1 MSFLQDTNGASHDDL
16 FKAAWKWTTSEP
28 SRASLCED
36 WQKIVPV
43 PDNMNVKELVALTQG
58 RMNLTDV
65 LLMCGGGSQSKQ
77 PQREGSSQAEPSRG
91 EAGTGAASAEGAPS
105 KLASQQ
111 RKSSTALDSG
121 LGDAAAAGGDP
132 MVVDTVAVKK
142 EKGVNGIASSAQLNT
157 SAAPQGTLSSFD
169 PLSGQPT
176 PTSKALTG
184 PMDGAIF
191 GAAGG
196 SDMAAAAAAAGMEMA
211 AAQSGMDPQQ
221 YAAMFGNGAAG
232 ADGSGSGADGNQPI
246 SPSRMGGGWGHMGM
260 MGPMGGMGM
269 PMGGM
274 GMPGFM
280 PMMGPMG
287 MMGPMMG
294 MMGGYMTSGRNHAKG
309 VCQVE
314 GCNAD
319 LRGLRDYHLRYKI
332 CEYHLKVGIGV

>member
-1 MSFLQDTNGASHDDL
+1 VSFLQDTNGASHDDL

-132 MVVDTVAVKK
+132 MVVDTVAVKE

-184 PMDGAIF
+184 PMDGAMF

>member
-1 MSFLQDTNGASHDDL
+1 VSFLQDTNGASHDDL

-176 PTSKALTG
+176 PTSKAALTWQR
-184 PMDGAIF
+184 PQQQPAWRWRQRR
-191 GAAGG
+191 AAWTR
-196 SDMAAAAAAAGMEMA
+196 SSTRRCLATAQPALTAAAAAQTATSPSPHPGWVV
-211 AAQSGMDPQQ
+211 
-221 YAAMFGNGAAG
+221 AG
-232 ADGSGSGADGNQPI
+232 AT
-246 SPSRMGGGWGHMGM
+246 W
-260 MGPMGGMGM
+260 
-269 PMGGM
+269 
-274 GMPGFM
+274 
-280 PMMGPMG
+280 
-287 MMGPMMG
+287 
-294 MMGGYMTSGRNHAKG
+294 
-309 VCQVE
+309 V
-314 GCNAD
+314 
-319 LRGLRDYHLRYKI
+319 
-332 CEYHLKVGIGV
+332 